1 MTVPTLRQILFI
13 GGAVALSLG
22 LNASVTAKPTPALS
36 GTWNLSCLSAYQDIV
51 STMNPAW
58 IPEQLKNGFEVI
70 KVSGETTGEVRLGGS
85 PTVPW
90 LTIYNKD
97 LKPIYHAVGFN
108 SRSDELWQLVIDQN
122 KTTQFAP
129 KLFEIEPYTGVKAT
143 ALPEADFTFVEY
155 QAKWCTNC
163 KLVQGAM
170 ADFVASH
177 PKLKITHVQ
186 IEADTA
192 KMQKKKY
199 TSKTCPVTT

>member
-1 MTVPTLRQILFI
+1 MRKAVGILAVTVVAIL
-13 GGAVALSLG
+13 GA
-22 LNASVTAKPTPALS
+22 NATASSKFEPAVS
-36 GTWNLSCLSAYQDIV
+36 GTWQLSCLSAYQDIV

-58 IPEQLKNGFEVI
+58 IPDQLKNGFETLAVA
-70 KVSGETTGEVRLGGS
+70 GEIGTGEVRLGGS

-108 SRSDELWQLVIDQN
+108 SRSDALWQLVIDQN
-122 KTTQFAP
+122 KPTAFAP
-129 KLFEIEPYTGVKAT
+129 KLYEIEPYTGVRA
-143 ALPEADFTFVEY
+143 ADFPEADFTFVEY
-155 QAKWCTNC
+155 FADWCTNC

-170 ADFVASH
+170 ADFIAAH

-199 TSKTCPVTT
+199 TSKACPVTT

>member
-1 MTVPTLRQILFI
+1 MRKLVGILAIITATIFSI
-13 GGAVALSLG
+13 NVVANPKSEPAV
-22 LNASVTAKPTPALS
+22 S
-36 GTWNLSCLSAYQDIV
+36 GVWQLSCLSAYQDIV
-51 STMNPAW
+51 STMNPDW

-70 KVSGETTGEVRLGGS
+70 EASGETTGEVRLGGS

-122 KTTQFAP
+122 SPTEFAP
-129 KLFEIEPYTGVKAT
+129 KLYEIEPYTGVRAVD
-143 ALPEADFTFVEY
+143 LPDADFTFVEY
-155 QAKWCTNC
+155 EAKWCTNC
-163 KLVQGAM
+163 KLVQGAL
-170 ADFVASH
+170 AEFVAAH
-177 PKLKITHVQ
+177 PKLKINHVQ

-199 TSKTCPVTT
+199 TSQTCPVTT

>member
-1 MTVPTLRQILFI
+1 MAAMLGVSVPASAKSQPAVS
-13 GGAVALSLG
+13 GA
-22 LNASVTAKPTPALS
+22 
-36 GTWNLSCLSAYQDIV
+36 WQFSCLSAYQDIV

-58 IPEQLKNGFEVI
+58 IPDQLKNGFEVI
-70 KVSGETTGEVRLGGS
+70 KVSGVATGEVRLGGS

-108 SRSDELWQLVIDQN
+108 SRSDELWKLVIDQN
-122 KTTQFAP
+122 KPTNFAP
-129 KLFEIEPYTGVKAT
+129 KLYEIQPYTGVKAI

-155 QAKWCTNC
+155 FADWCTNC

-170 ADFVASH
+170 ADFIAAH

-199 TSKTCPVTT
+199 TSQTCPVTT